1 MELIVDLMLPTQGH
15 FSICNQVDDQY
26 MEHSCLIVFML
37 LMHPF
42 STRFCATYIPSQSV
56 YPPYDLVTTSYKLP
70 LANYHIRRLSLVK

>member
-42 STRFCATYIPSQSV
+42 STGNTH
-56 YPPYDLVTTSYKLP
+56 KGGG
-70 LANYHIRRLSLVK
+70 